1 MRWLA
6 LVALAGGSTAHAQ
19 PDIEARK
26 PPVGAIAK
34 PPCTVRAELVPV
46 VASNRV
52 SLKVVMKNSGS
63 KPATFSLGA
72 SCGAIFTISGEPAVT
87 CPPSPCRAA
96 PTRTFTVGAHKS
108 VVLGT
113 TRISAKAG
121 QCREPLPN
129 GSTFFQA
136 IVTTDP
142 YEPTVCSGAQ
152 VHVIKDA
159 KTGRLRKAALTAP
172 IVSPSDPLAP
182 SPSPSPVTKAK
193 QCPACGI
200 GCPHGR
206 PSQKVDTNGCRECAC
221 EDLRPIA
228 PANP

>member
-1 MRWLA
+1 MRWLV
-6 LVALAGGSTAHAQ
+6 LVALAGGSTAYAE

-46 VASNRV
+46 VAANRV
-52 SLKVVMKNSGS
+52 SLKVVLKNSGS
-63 KPATFSLGA
+63 KPATFSLA
-72 SCGAIFTISGEPAVT
+72 AACGARFSVSGEPAVT

-96 PTRTFTVGAHKS
+96 PTKTFTVGAKKS
-108 VVLGT
+108 LVLGT
-113 TRISAKAG
+113 TRIAAKGG
-121 QCREPLPN
+121 QCRAPMPD

-136 IVTTDP
+136 VVSTDP
-142 YEPTVCSGAQ
+142 YEPSVCSGAQ

-172 IVSPSDPLAP
+172 VVSPSDPLAP
-182 SPSPSPVTKAK
+182 SPSPPVTKPK

-200 GCPHGR
+200 GCPHGM
-206 PSQKVDTNGCRECAC
+206 PSQKVDANGCRVCAC

-228 PANP
+228 PGTP